1 MSLSIYAHSPAQFV
15 RGLQNL
21 SSLLQKGEQF
31 LHEKQLAESTLLE
44 ARLAPDMFPLLRQVQ
59 ITCDMAKGAAARLSG
74 QEVPVM
80 PDNEASFAE
89 LHQRIEK
96 TIAYL
101 QRFQSHDFADAD
113 GRAIKLQSKSREF
126 SFTAEGYLLT
136 FAIPN
141 FYFHLTTA
149 YAILRHQGVELGK
162 MDYLGTV

>member
-59 ITCDMAKGAAARLSG
+59 ITCDTAKGAAARLSG

-101 QRFQSHDFADAD
+101 QRFQPHDFADAD
-113 GRAIKLQSKSREF
+113 GRPIKLQSKSREF

>member
-21 SSLLQKGEQF
+21 SSLLQKGERF
-31 LHEKQLAESTLLE
+31 LQEKQLAESTLLD

-59 ITCDMAKGAAARLSG
+59 ITSDTAKGAVARLSG
-74 QEVPVM
+74 QEVPAM

-101 QRFQSHDFADAD
+101 QRFQPHDFADSD
-113 GRAIKLQSKSREF
+113 GRAVKLQSKTRELN
-126 SFTAEGYLLT
+126 FTAEDYLLT
-136 FAIPN
+136 FALPN

-162 MDYLGTV
+162 MDYLGKV

>member
-1 MSLSIYAHSPAQFV
+1 MSLSIYAHSPAQFI

-21 SSLLQKGEQF
+21 SSILKKAEQF

-59 ITCDMAKGAAARLSG
+59 ITSDTAKGAVARLSG
-74 QEVPVM
+74 QEVPAM

-101 QRFQSHDFADAD
+101 QRFQAGDFADAD
-113 GRAIKLQSKSREF
+113 GRTIKLQSKSREF

-141 FYFHLTTA
+141 FYFHLTAA

-162 MDYLGTV
+162 MDYLGQV

>member
-21 SSLLQKGEQF
+21 SSLLKKGEQF
-31 LHEKQLAESTLLE
+31 LHEKQLAESTLLD
-44 ARLAPDMFPLLRQVQ
+44 ARLAADMFPLLRQVQ
-59 ITCDMAKGAAARLSG
+59 ITSDTAKGAVARLSG
-74 QEVPVM
+74 QEVPAM

-101 QRFQSHDFADAD
+101 QRFQPDDFADAD
-113 GRAIKLQSKSREF
+113 VRTITLQSKSREF

-149 YAILRHQGVELGK
+149 YAILRHHGVELGK